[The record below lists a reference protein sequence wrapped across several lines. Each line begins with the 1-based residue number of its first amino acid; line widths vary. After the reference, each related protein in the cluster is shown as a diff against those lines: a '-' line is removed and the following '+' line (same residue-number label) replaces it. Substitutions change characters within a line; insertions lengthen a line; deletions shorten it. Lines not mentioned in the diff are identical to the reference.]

1 MDKETINMK
10 NFVLEDD
17 DPKLISEQKKQ
28 ETYAIIE
35 WGLTGGLLVLLV
47 AGVFILCREL
57 FQI

>member
-17 DPKLISEQKKQ
+17 DPKLISEQ

-47 AGVFILCREL
+47 AGVFILCRVL

>member
-35 WGLTGGLLVLLV
+35 WGLTGVLLVFLV
-47 AGVFILCREL
+47 AGVFILCRVL